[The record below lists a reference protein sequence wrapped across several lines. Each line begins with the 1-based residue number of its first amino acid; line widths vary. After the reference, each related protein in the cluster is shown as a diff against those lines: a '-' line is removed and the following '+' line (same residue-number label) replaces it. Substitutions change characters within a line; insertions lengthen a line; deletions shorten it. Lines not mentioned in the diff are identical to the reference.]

1 MINGRLYTGETSP
14 THSVCCRMKA
24 SFPKDYIEIWRRS
37 EVGIGLD
44 TEDINPKMKRA

>member
-14 THSVCCRMKA
+14 THSVCCRTKA
-24 SFPKDYIEIWRRS
+24 SFPKDYIEIWRS